1 MSTDVT
7 AKTPAPAPPGK
18 SGGTAGDGLLQLIMD
33 GMRRNMRQYG
43 MLIALGLIVVLF
55 AVWTD
60 GDLLLPRNV
69 SNLVLQNSYILI
81 LAIGMMLVIIAGHID
96 LSVGSL
102 TAFIG
107 SMAAVFMVRNDLPW
121 PVAVILC
128 LAMGALAGAAQGF
141 FIAYGGI
148 PSFIV
153 TLAGMLIFRGL
164 TEIFL
169 EGQTLGPF
177 PEGLQKV
184 ANGFLPEVGPNT
196 NYHNLTLLL
205 GFAMIAFVVFQEFRD
220 RRRQQEFSLDVPPFN
235 LFLLKLVALG
245 AAILTLTML
254 LASYKG
260 APIVLLI
267 LGVLLVGFGYV
278 MRNAIIG
285 RHIYAIGGN
294 LPAAK
299 LSGVKDKKVT
309 FLVFLNMGML
319 AALAG
324 LVFAARFNAASPKA
338 GLNFELEAI
347 AASFIGGASMSGGV
361 GTVLGAI
368 IGGLVLGVLNNGM
381 NLVGIGTDWQ
391 QVIKGL
397 VLLAAV
403 GFDVWNK
410 RKVGSYD
417 RAGPRQTGGARFFP
431 SSSQQFSHY

>member
-7 AKTPAPAPPGK
+7 DKSPAAAPPGK
-18 SGGTAGDGLLQLIMD
+18 GGSTAGEGLLQLVL
-33 GMRRNMRQYG
+33 GGLRRNMRQYG

-55 AVWTD
+55 QIWTG

-102 TAFIG
+102 TAFVG
-107 SMAAVFMVRNDLPW
+107 AFAAVLTVQHGVSW
-121 PVAVILC
+121 PVALVLC
-128 LAMGALAGAAQGF
+128 LLVGAAAGSIQGF
-141 FIAYGGI
+141 LIAYLGI

-153 TLAGMLIFRGL
+153 TLAGMLLFRGL
-164 TEIFL
+164 TEIL
-169 EGQTLGPF
+169 LKGQTLGPF
-177 PEGLQKV
+177 PNGLQKIG
-184 ANGFLPEVGPNT
+184 NGFLPEVGPNT

-205 GFAMIAFVVFQEFRD
+205 GLVLIAAVVWQEFRD
-220 RRRQQEFSLDVPPFN
+220 RRRQQEFSLDVVPTR
-235 LFLLKLVALG
+235 LFLLKLTALV
-245 AAILTLTML
+245 AAILVLTLL

-260 APIVLLI
+260 APIVLII
-267 LGVLLVGFGYV
+267 LGVLVVGYGYV
-278 MRNAIIG
+278 MRNAVFG

-309 FLVFLNMGML
+309 FYVFLNMGVL

-324 LVFAARFNAASPKA
+324 LVVAARLNAASPKA
-338 GLNFELEAI
+338 GVNFELEAI
-347 AASFIGGASMSGGV
+347 ASSFIGGASMSGGV

-381 NLVGIGTDWQ
+381 NLLSVGTDWQ

-397 VLLAAV
+397 ALLAAV

-410 RKVGSYD
+410 RKSGS
-417 RAGPRQTGGARFFP
+417 
-431 SSSQQFSHY
+431 

>member
-1 MSTDVT
+1 MSTDLT
-7 AKTPAPAPPGK
+7 AKTPAPVPPG
-18 SGGTAGDGLLQLIMD
+18 SGKPASGDGLLQLMLG

-43 MLIALGLIVVLF
+43 MLMALGLIVVLF

-107 SMAAVFMVRNDLPW
+107 AMAAVLMVEHDLPW
-121 PVAVILC
+121 PLAVLLC
-128 LAMGALAGAAQGF
+128 LAIGAVAGSVQGF
-141 FIAYGGI
+141 FIAYLGI

-153 TLAGMLIFRGL
+153 TLAGMLLFRGL

-169 EGQTLGPF
+169 KGQTLGPF
-177 PEGLQKV
+177 PKDLQKI
-184 ANGFLPEVGPNT
+184 ANGFLPEVGPTT

-205 GFAMIAFVVFQEFRD
+205 GFALIAFVVLQEVRD
-220 RRRQQEFSLDVPPFN
+220 RKRQQEFALDVPPFK
-235 LFLLKLVALG
+235 LFLLKLVALVS
-245 AAILTLTML
+245 AVLVVTLL

-260 APIVLLI
+260 APVVLLI
-267 LGVLLVGFGYV
+267 LGVLVVGFGYL

-381 NLVGIGTDWQ
+381 NLVGIGTDYQ

-410 RKVGSYD
+410 RKVGS
-417 RAGPRQTGGARFFP
+417 
-431 SSSQQFSHY
+431 

>member
-1 MSTDVT
+1 MSLAPTNADLAVE
-7 AKTPAPAPPGK
+7 ANPAAPDPGTGGRRFSINLRQ
-18 SGGTAGDGLLQLIMD
+18 SGIYIAFAGIVLLFTILTGGD
-33 GMRRNMRQYG
+33 
-43 MLIALGLIVVLF
+43 MLAPQNISNIIV
-55 AVWTD
+55 
-60 GDLLLPRNV
+60 
-69 SNLVLQNSYILI
+69 QNSYILI
-81 LAIGMMLVIIAGHID
+81 LAIGMILVIIAGHID

-102 TAFIG
+102 TAFVG
-107 SMAAVFMVRNDLPW
+107 AVGAVLMVNHNISW
-121 PVAVILC
+121 PIALVLC
-128 LAMGALAGAAQGF
+128 LAMGAAAGAAQGF
-141 FIAYGGI
+141 LIAYLGI

-153 TLAGMLIFRGL
+153 TLAGMLTFRGL

-169 EGQTLGPF
+169 KGQTIGPF

-184 ANGFLPEVGPNT
+184 ANSFLPEVGPNT

-205 GFAMIAFVVFQEFRD
+205 GIGLMAFVVVKETRD
-220 RRRQQEFSLDVPPFN
+220 RKRQTEFSLDVLPRN
-235 LFLLKLVALG
+235 LFLLKLVALI
-245 AAILTLTML
+245 AAVATVTML

-260 APIVLLI
+260 APVVLLI
-267 LGVLLVGFGYV
+267 LGVLVAGFGYL
-278 MRNAIIG
+278 MRNAVIG

-381 NLVGIGTDWQ
+381 NLVGIGSDWQ

-410 RKVGSYD
+410 RKVGS
-417 RAGPRQTGGARFFP
+417 
-431 SSSQQFSHY
+431 

>member
-7 AKTPAPAPPGK
+7 AKTPAPAPPGREGPA
-18 SGGTAGDGLLQLIMD
+18 SGGGLLQLMLD

-43 MLIALGLIVVLF
+43 MLMALGLIVVLF
-55 AVWTD
+55 AVWSD

-102 TAFIG
+102 TAFVG
-107 SMAAVFMVRNDLPW
+107 ATAAVLMVRNDMPW

-128 LAMGALAGAAQGF
+128 LAIGAAAGSVQGF
-141 FIAYGGI
+141 FIAYLGI

-153 TLAGMLIFRGL
+153 TLAGMLLFRGL

-169 EGQTLGPF
+169 KGQTLGPF
-177 PEGLQKV
+177 PKDLQKI

-205 GFAMIAFVVFQEFRD
+205 GIALIAFVVYQEVRD
-220 RRRQQEFSLDVPPFN
+220 RKRQQEFSLDVPPLN
-235 LFLLKLVALG
+235 LFVLKLVALV
-245 AAILTLTML
+245 AAVLVVTLL

-267 LGVLLVGFGYV
+267 LGVLVVGFGYL

-410 RKVGSYD
+410 RRVGS
-417 RAGPRQTGGARFFP
+417 
-431 SSSQQFSHY
+431 

>member
-1 MSTDVT
+1 MSTDLT
-7 AKTPAPAPPGK
+7 AKSPAPAPPGK
-18 SGGTAGDGLLQLIMD
+18 SGAAGGDGLLQLMLD

-43 MLIALGLIVVLF
+43 MLFALGLIVALF

-81 LAIGMMLVIIAGHID
+81 LAMGMMLVIIAGHID

-107 SMAAVFMVRNDLPW
+107 SMAAVFMVKNDLPW

-128 LAMGALAGAAQGF
+128 LVVGAVAGAIQGF

-177 PEGLQKV
+177 PTGLQKV
-184 ANGFLPEVGPNT
+184 ANGFMPEVGPNT

-205 GFAMIAFVVFQEFRD
+205 GLALIAFVVFQEFRD
-220 RRRQQEFSLDVPPFN
+220 RRRQQEFSLDVLPFK
-235 LFLLKLVALG
+235 LFLLKLVAL
-245 AAILTLTML
+245 AAAVLVVTML

-278 MRNAIIG
+278 MRNAIVG

-410 RKVGSYD
+410 RKVGS
-417 RAGPRQTGGARFFP
+417 
-431 SSSQQFSHY
+431 

>member
-7 AKTPAPAPPGK
+7 AKSPAPAPPGR
-18 SGGTAGDGLLQLIMD
+18 GGSATGKGLLQVVLD
-33 GMRRNMRQYG
+33 GLRRNMRQYG
-43 MLIALGLIVVLF
+43 MLLALGLIVALF

-69 SNLVLQNSYILI
+69 SNLVLQNSYILV

-102 TAFIG
+102 TAFVG
-107 SMAAVFMVRNDLPW
+107 AFAAVLTVQHGVAW
-121 PVAVILC
+121 PIALVLC
-128 LAMGALAGAAQGF
+128 LLVGAAAGSVQGYL
-141 FIAYGGI
+141 IAYLGI

-153 TLAGMLIFRGL
+153 TLAGMLLFRGL
-164 TEIFL
+164 TEIL
-169 EGQTLGPF
+169 LKGQTLGPF
-177 PEGLQKV
+177 PDGLQKLG
-184 ANGFLPEVGPNT
+184 NGFLPETGPDT

-205 GFAMIAFVVFQEFRD
+205 GLVLIAAVVWQEVRD
-220 RRRQQEFSLDVPPFN
+220 RRRQQEFALEVPPTR
-235 LFLLKLVALG
+235 LFLLKLTALV
-245 AAILTLTML
+245 AAILALTLL

-260 APIVLLI
+260 APIVLII
-267 LGVLLVGFGYV
+267 LGALVVGYGYV
-278 MRNAIIG
+278 MRNAVFG

-309 FLVFLNMGML
+309 FLVFLNMGVL

-324 LVFAARFNAASPKA
+324 LVVAARLNAASPKA
-338 GLNFELEAI
+338 GVNFELEAI
-347 AASFIGGASMSGGV
+347 ASSFIGGASMSGGV

-381 NLVGIGTDWQ
+381 NLLSVGTDWQ

-397 VLLAAV
+397 ALLVAV

-410 RKVGSYD
+410 RKSGS
-417 RAGPRQTGGARFFP
+417 
-431 SSSQQFSHY
+431 

>member
-7 AKTPAPAPPGK
+7 AKSPAPAPPG
-18 SGGTAGDGLLQLIMD
+18 GGAAAGGRGLLRLVLDGL
-33 GMRRNMRQYG
+33 RRNMRQYG

-102 TAFIG
+102 TAFVG
-107 SMAAVFMVRNDLPW
+107 SFAAVLTVQHGMAW
-121 PVAVILC
+121 PFALVLC
-128 LAMGALAGAAQGF
+128 LLVGAVAGALQGF
-141 FIAYGGI
+141 MIAYLGI

-153 TLAGMLIFRGL
+153 TLAGMLLFRGL
-164 TEIFL
+164 TEIL
-169 EGQTLGPF
+169 LKGQTLGPF
-177 PEGLQKV
+177 PGGLQKMG
-184 ANGFLPEVGPNT
+184 NGFLPEVGPDT

-205 GFAMIAFVVFQEFRD
+205 GLVLIAAVVWQEVRD
-220 RRRQQEFSLDVPPFN
+220 RRRQQEFALDVLPGR
-235 LFLLKLVALG
+235 LFLLKLVALT
-245 AAILTLTML
+245 AAILVVTLL

-260 APIVLLI
+260 APIVLII
-267 LGVLLVGFGYV
+267 LGALVVGYGYV
-278 MRNAIIG
+278 MRNAVFG

-309 FLVFLNMGML
+309 FYVFLNMGVL

-324 LVFAARFNAASPKA
+324 LVVAARLNAASPKA
-338 GLNFELEAI
+338 GVNFELEAI
-347 AASFIGGASMSGGV
+347 ASSFIGGASMSGGV

-381 NLVGIGTDWQ
+381 NLLSVGTDWQ

-397 VLLAAV
+397 ALLAAV

-410 RKVGSYD
+410 RRSGS
-417 RAGPRQTGGARFFP
+417 
-431 SSSQQFSHY
+431 

>member
-18 SGGTAGDGLLQLIMD
+18 DGTASGGGLLRLMLD

-43 MLIALGLIVVLF
+43 MLMALGLIVALF
-55 AVWTD
+55 AVWSD

-107 SMAAVFMVRNDLPW
+107 AMAAVLMVDNDLPW
-121 PVAVILC
+121 PLAVVLC
-128 LAMGALAGAAQGF
+128 LAIGAAAGAVQGF
-141 FIAYGGI
+141 FIAYLGI

-153 TLAGMLIFRGL
+153 TLAGMLLFRGL

-169 EGQTLGPF
+169 KGQTLGPF
-177 PEGLQKV
+177 PKDLQKI

-205 GFAMIAFVVFQEFRD
+205 GFALIAFVVFQEVRD
-220 RRRQQEFSLDVPPFN
+220 RKRQQEFALEVPPAK
-235 LFLLKLVALG
+235 LFLLKLVALVS
-245 AAILTLTML
+245 AVLVVTLL

-260 APIVLLI
+260 APVVLLI
-267 LGVLLVGFGYV
+267 LGVLVVGFGYL

-391 QVIKGL
+391 QVIKGA

-410 RKVGSYD
+410 RKVGS
-417 RAGPRQTGGARFFP
+417 
-431 SSSQQFSHY
+431 

>member
-1 MSTDVT
+1 MSTEVT
-7 AKTPAPAPPGK
+7 KSPAAAPPGAGG
-18 SGGTAGDGLLQLIMD
+18 SGGAAGENLLQLVI
-33 GMRRNMRQYG
+33 GGLRRNMRQYG
-43 MLIALGLIVVLF
+43 MLLALGLIVAVF

-69 SNLVLQNSYILI
+69 SNLVLQNSYVLI

-96 LSVGSL
+96 LSVGSV
-102 TAFIG
+102 TAFTG
-107 SMAAVFMVRNDLPW
+107 AFAAVLTVEHGISW
-121 PVAVILC
+121 PVAVVLC
-128 LAMGALAGAAQGF
+128 LLAGAAAGAAQGF
-141 FIAYGGI
+141 FIAYLGI

-153 TLAGMLIFRGL
+153 TLAGMLIFRGF
-164 TEIFL
+164 TEILL

-177 PEGLQKV
+177 PDGLQKMG
-184 ANGFLPEVGPNT
+184 NGFLPEVGPHT

-205 GFAMIAFVVFQEFRD
+205 GLALIVFAVFQEVRD
-220 RRRQQEFSLDVPPFN
+220 RRRQREFSLDVVPLN
-235 LFLLKLVALG
+235 LFLLKLVAIV
-245 AAILTLTML
+245 AAILVVTML

-267 LGVLLVGFGYV
+267 LGALVVGYGYV
-278 MRNAIIG
+278 MRNSVFG

-309 FLVFLNMGML
+309 FFVFLNMGAL

-324 LVFAARFNAASPKA
+324 LAIAARLNAASPKA
-338 GLNFELEAI
+338 GLNYELEAI
-347 AASFIGGASMSGGV
+347 ASSFIGGASMSGGV

-381 NLVGIGTDWQ
+381 NLLSVGTDWQ

-397 VLLAAV
+397 ALLAAV

-410 RKVGSYD
+410 RKSGS
-417 RAGPRQTGGARFFP
+417 
-431 SSSQQFSHY
+431 

>member
-7 AKTPAPAPPGK
+7 KVPAAAPPGK
-18 SGGTAGDGLLQLIMD
+18 GGGSSSGEGLLQLMI
-33 GMRRNMRQYG
+33 GGLRRNMRQYG
-43 MLIALGLIVVLF
+43 MLIALGLIVALF
-55 AVWTD
+55 AVWTN

-102 TAFIG
+102 TAFVG
-107 SMAAVFMVRNDLPW
+107 AFAAVLTVQHSVPW
-121 PVAVILC
+121 PVALVLT
-128 LAMGALAGAAQGF
+128 LVVGAVAGSVQGYL
-141 FIAYGGI
+141 IAYLGI

-153 TLAGMLIFRGL
+153 TLAGMLLFRGL
-164 TEIFL
+164 TEIL
-169 EGQTLGPF
+169 LAGQTLGPF
-177 PEGLQKV
+177 PNGLQKLG
-184 ANGFLPEVGPNT
+184 NGFLPEVGPNT
-196 NYHNLTLLL
+196 NYHNITLLL
-205 GFAMIAFVVFQEFRD
+205 GFALLAFVVYQEVRD
-220 RRRQQEFSLDVPPFN
+220 RKRQQEFALDVLPRN
-235 LFLLKLVALG
+235 AFLLKLVAI
-245 AAILTLTML
+245 AAAVLAVTML
-254 LASYKG
+254 LASYQG
-260 APIVLLI
+260 APIILLV
-267 LGVLLVGFGYV
+267 LGVLVVGYGYV
-278 MRNAIIG
+278 MRNAVFG

-309 FLVFLNMGML
+309 FLVFLNMGVL

-324 LVFAARFNAASPKA
+324 LVVAARLNAASPKA

-347 AASFIGGASMSGGV
+347 ASSFIGGASMSGGV

-381 NLVGIGTDWQ
+381 NLLSVGTDWQ

-397 VLLAAV
+397 ALLAAV

-410 RKVGSYD
+410 RKSGS
-417 RAGPRQTGGARFFP
+417 
-431 SSSQQFSHY
+431 

>member
-7 AKTPAPAPPGK
+7 AKSPAPAPPGK
-18 SGGTAGDGLLQLIMD
+18 SGTAGGGLLQLMLD
-33 GMRRNMRQYG
+33 GLRRNMRQYG
-43 MLIALGLIVVLF
+43 MLIALGLIVALF

-69 SNLVLQNSYILI
+69 SNLVLQNSYVLI

-102 TAFIG
+102 TAFVG
-107 SMAAVFMVRNDLPW
+107 AFAAVLTVQHSVSW
-121 PVAVILC
+121 PVAVVLC
-128 LAMGALAGAAQGF
+128 LAIGAVAGSVQGF
-141 FIAYGGI
+141 FIAYLGI

-153 TLAGMLIFRGL
+153 TLAGMLVFRGL
-164 TEIFL
+164 TEILL

-177 PEGLQKV
+177 PDGLQKIG
-184 ANGFLPEVGPNT
+184 NGFLPEAGPET
-196 NYHNLTLLL
+196 NYHNITLLL
-205 GFAMIAFVVFQEFRD
+205 GLALLVFVILQEVRD
-220 RRRQQEFSLDVPPFN
+220 RKRQQEFSLDVLPRN
-235 LFLLKLVALG
+235 IFLLKLVSIGSAVLVV
-245 AAILTLTML
+245 TLL

-260 APIVLLI
+260 APIILLI
-267 LGVLLVGFGYV
+267 LGALVVGYGYV
-278 MRNAIIG
+278 MRNAVFG

-309 FLVFLNMGML
+309 FLVFLNMGVL

-324 LVFAARFNAASPKA
+324 LAIAARLNAASPKA
-338 GLNFELEAI
+338 GLNYELEAI
-347 AASFIGGASMSGGV
+347 ASAFIGGASMSGGV

-381 NLVGIGTDWQ
+381 NLLSVGSDWQ

-397 VLLAAV
+397 ALLAAV

-410 RKVGSYD
+410 RKSGS
-417 RAGPRQTGGARFFP
+417 
-431 SSSQQFSHY
+431 

>member
-18 SGGTAGDGLLQLIMD
+18 GGSSNAGLLQLVLD
-33 GMRRNMRQYG
+33 GLRRNMRQYG
-43 MLIALGLIVVLF
+43 MLIALGLIVALF

-102 TAFIG
+102 TAFVG
-107 SMAAVFMVRNDLPW
+107 AFAAVLTVQHDVPW
-121 PVAVILC
+121 PIAIVLC
-128 LAMGALAGAAQGF
+128 LMMGALAGAVQGF

-164 TEIFL
+164 TEILL
-169 EGQTLGPF
+169 EGRTLGPF
-177 PEGLQKV
+177 PGGLQDLG
-184 ANGFLPEVGPNT
+184 NGFLPATGPDT
-196 NYHNLTLLL
+196 NYHNITLLL
-205 GFAMIAFVVFQEFRD
+205 GLALIVFAVLQEVRD
-220 RRRQQEFSLDVPPFN
+220 RKRQQEFSLDVVPRN
-235 LFLLKLVALG
+235 LFLLKLVAIG
-245 AAILTLTML
+245 AAILVVTML

-260 APIVLLI
+260 APIILLV
-267 LGVLLVGFGYV
+267 LGVLVVGYGYV
-278 MRNAIIG
+278 MRNAVFG

-299 LSGVKDKKVT
+299 LSGVRDKKVT
-309 FLVFLNMGML
+309 FLVFLNMGAL

-324 LVFAARFNAASPKA
+324 MAIAARLNAASPKA
-338 GLNFELEAI
+338 GLNYELEAI
-347 AASFIGGASMSGGV
+347 ASAFIGGASMSGGV

-381 NLVGIGTDWQ
+381 NLLSVGSDWQ

-397 VLLAAV
+397 ALLAAV

-410 RKVGSYD
+410 RKVGS
-417 RAGPRQTGGARFFP
+417 
-431 SSSQQFSHY
+431 

>member
-18 SGGTAGDGLLQLIMD
+18 SGSASGENLLQLMLD
-33 GMRRNMRQYG
+33 GLRRNMRQYG
-43 MLIALGLIVVLF
+43 MLIALGLIVALF

-69 SNLVLQNSYILI
+69 SNLVLQNSYVLI

-96 LSVGSL
+96 LSVGSV
-102 TAFIG
+102 TAFVG
-107 SMAAVFMVRNDLPW
+107 AFAAVLTVQHDVAW
-121 PVAVILC
+121 PLAVVLC
-128 LAMGALAGAAQGF
+128 LVVGAGAGAAQGF
-141 FIAYGGI
+141 LIAYLGI

-153 TLAGMLIFRGL
+153 TLAGMLVFRGF
-164 TEIFL
+164 TEILL

-177 PEGLQKV
+177 PGGLQKIG
-184 ANGFLPEVGPNT
+184 NGFLPETGPET
-196 NYHNLTLLL
+196 NYHNITLLL
-205 GFAMIAFVVFQEFRD
+205 GLALIAFVVVQEVRD
-220 RRRQQEFSLDVPPFN
+220 RKRQQEFSLDVLPRN
-235 LFLLKLVALG
+235 LFLLKLVSIV
-245 AAILTLTML
+245 AAILVVTML

-267 LGVLLVGFGYV
+267 LGGLVVGYGYL
-278 MRNAIIG
+278 MRNSIFG

-309 FLVFLNMGML
+309 FLVFLNMGAL

-324 LVFAARFNAASPKA
+324 LAIAARLNAASPKA
-338 GLNFELEAI
+338 GLNYELEAI
-347 AASFIGGASMSGGV
+347 ASAFIGGASMSGGV

-381 NLVGIGTDWQ
+381 NLLSVGSDWQ

-397 VLLAAV
+397 ALLAAV

-410 RKVGSYD
+410 RKSGS
-417 RAGPRQTGGARFFP
+417 
-431 SSSQQFSHY
+431 

>member
-7 AKTPAPAPPGK
+7 AKSPAPAPPGK
-18 SGGTAGDGLLQLIMD
+18 SSGAAGAGLLQLVMD

-55 AVWTD
+55 AVWTE

-220 RRRQQEFSLDVPPFN
+220 RRRQQEFSLEVPPFN

-260 APIVLLI
+260 APIVLLV

-410 RKVGSYD
+410 RKVGS
-417 RAGPRQTGGARFFP
+417 
-431 SSSQQFSHY
+431 

>member
-7 AKTPAPAPPGK
+7 AKSPAPAPPGK
-18 SGGTAGDGLLQLIMD
+18 SGGAGGDGLLQLVMD

-102 TAFIG
+102 TAFVG
-107 SMAAVFMVRNDLPW
+107 SMAAVFMVKQDLPW
-121 PVAVILC
+121 PLAVVLC
-128 LAMGALAGAAQGF
+128 LAVGAVAGAAQGF

-177 PEGLQKV
+177 PDGLQKV

-205 GFAMIAFVVFQEFRD
+205 GFAMIAFVIFQEVRD
-220 RRRQQEFSLDVPPFN
+220 RKRQQEFNLDVPPAK
-235 LFLLKLVALG
+235 LFLLKLVAIG
-245 AAILTLTML
+245 AAVLTLTML

-410 RKVGSYD
+410 RKVGS
-417 RAGPRQTGGARFFP
+417 
-431 SSSQQFSHY
+431 

>member
-7 AKTPAPAPPGK
+7 AKTPAPAPAGK
-18 SGGTAGDGLLQLIMD
+18 SGPDTGESLIQLMLD

-43 MLIALGLIVVLF
+43 MLFALGLIVVLF
-55 AVWTD
+55 AVWTN

-102 TAFIG
+102 TAFVG
-107 SMAAVFMVRNDLPW
+107 AVGAVLMVNHDIPW
-121 PVAVILC
+121 PIAVVLC
-128 LAMGALAGAAQGF
+128 LAMGAMAGAAQGF
-141 FIAYGGI
+141 LIAYAGI

-153 TLAGMLIFRGL
+153 TLAGMLTFRGL

-169 EGQTLGPF
+169 EGQTIGPF

-184 ANGFLPEVGPNT
+184 ANSFLPEVGPTT

-205 GFAMIAFVVFQEFRD
+205 GIGLIAFVVFQEVRD
-220 RRRQQEFSLDVPPFN
+220 RKRQQEFSLDVLPKN
-235 LFLLKLVALG
+235 LFLLKLVALV
-245 AAILTLTML
+245 AAVLTVTML

-260 APIVLLI
+260 APVVLLI
-267 LGVLLVGFGYV
+267 LGVLVAGFGYL
-278 MRNAIIG
+278 MRNAVIG

-381 NLVGIGTDWQ
+381 NLVGIGSDWQ

-410 RKVGSYD
+410 RKVGS
-417 RAGPRQTGGARFFP
+417 
-431 SSSQQFSHY
+431 

>member
-7 AKTPAPAPPGK
+7 AKTPAPAPPGR
-18 SGGTAGDGLLQLIMD
+18 GGSASDDSLLQLIVG

-43 MLIALGLIVVLF
+43 MLMALGLIVVLF
-55 AVWTD
+55 AVWSN

-107 SMAAVFMVRNDLPW
+107 AMAAVLMVEHDLPW
-121 PVAVILC
+121 PLAVVLC
-128 LAMGALAGAAQGF
+128 LAIGAVAGAVQGF
-141 FIAYGGI
+141 FIAYLGI

-153 TLAGMLIFRGL
+153 TLAGMLLFRGL

-169 EGQTLGPF
+169 KGQTLGPF
-177 PEGLQKV
+177 PKGLQKI
-184 ANGFLPEVGPNT
+184 ANGFLPEVGPTT

-205 GFAMIAFVVFQEFRD
+205 GLALIVFVVFQEVRD
-220 RRRQQEFSLDVPPFN
+220 RKRQQEFALDVPPAK
-235 LFLLKLVALG
+235 LFLLKLVALVS
-245 AAILTLTML
+245 AVLTVTLL

-260 APIVLLI
+260 APVVLLI
-267 LGVLLVGFGYV
+267 LGVLVVGFGYL

-299 LSGVKDKKVT
+299 LSGVRDKKVT

-368 IGGLVLGVLNNGM
+368 IGGVVLGVLNNGM
-381 NLVGIGTDWQ
+381 NLVGIGTDYQ
-391 QVIKGL
+391 QVIKGF

-410 RKVGSYD
+410 RKVGS
-417 RAGPRQTGGARFFP
+417 
-431 SSSQQFSHY
+431 

>member
-18 SGGTAGDGLLQLIMD
+18 GGSASGDGLLQLMLG

-43 MLIALGLIVVLF
+43 MLMALGLIVVLF

-107 SMAAVFMVRNDLPW
+107 AMAAVLMVEHDLPW
-121 PVAVILC
+121 PLAVVLC
-128 LAMGALAGAAQGF
+128 LAIGAVAGSVQGF
-141 FIAYGGI
+141 FIAYLGI

-153 TLAGMLIFRGL
+153 TLAGMLLFRGL

-169 EGQTLGPF
+169 KGQTLGPF
-177 PEGLQKV
+177 PKDLQKI
-184 ANGFLPEVGPNT
+184 ANGFLPEVGPTT

-205 GFAMIAFVVFQEFRD
+205 GFALIAFVVLQEVRD
-220 RRRQQEFSLDVPPFN
+220 RKRQQEFALDVPPVK
-235 LFLLKLVALG
+235 LFLLKLVALVS
-245 AAILTLTML
+245 AVLVVTLL

-260 APIVLLI
+260 APVVLLI
-267 LGVLLVGFGYV
+267 LGVLVVGFGYL

-391 QVIKGL
+391 QVIKGA

-410 RKVGSYD
+410 RKVGS
-417 RAGPRQTGGARFFP
+417 
-431 SSSQQFSHY
+431 

>member
-7 AKTPAPAPPGK
+7 DKTPAAAPPGRN
-18 SGGTAGDGLLQLIMD
+18 GAGTGDGLLQLMLD

-43 MLIALGLIVVLF
+43 MLIALGLIVALF
-55 AVWTD
+55 AVWTE

-69 SNLVLQNSYILI
+69 SNLVVQNSYILI

-102 TAFIG
+102 TAFVG

-121 PVAVILC
+121 PVAVLLC
-128 LAMGALAGAAQGF
+128 LAVGAIAGAVQGW
-141 FIAYGGI
+141 FIAYGGL

-153 TLAGMLIFRGL
+153 TLAGMLTFRGL

-169 EGQTLGPF
+169 DGQTLGPF
-177 PEGLQKV
+177 PKGLQTT
-184 ANGFLPEVGPNT
+184 ANGFLPEVGPDT

-205 GFAMIAFVVFQEFRD
+205 GLGLIALVVLQEVRD
-220 RRRQQEFSLDVPPFN
+220 RRRQQEFALDVLPTK
-235 LFLLKLVALG
+235 LFLLKLVALT
-245 AAILTLTML
+245 AAILTVTLL

-267 LGVLLVGFGYV
+267 LGALLVGFGYV
-278 MRNAIIG
+278 MRNAVIG

-299 LSGVKDKKVT
+299 LSGVRDKKVT

-324 LVFAARFNAASPKA
+324 LVFAARFSVASPKA

-347 AASFIGGASMSGGV
+347 AAAFIGGASMSGGV
-361 GTVLGAI
+361 GTVLGAV

-381 NLVGIGTDWQ
+381 NLVGVGTDWQ

-410 RKVGSYD
+410 RKVGS
-417 RAGPRQTGGARFFP
+417 
-431 SSSQQFSHY
+431 

>member
-18 SGGTAGDGLLQLIMD
+18 SGGAAGGGLLQLVLD

-43 MLIALGLIVVLF
+43 MLFALGLIVVLF

-107 SMAAVFMVRNDLPW
+107 SMAAVFMVKNDLPW

-410 RKVGSYD
+410 RKVGS
-417 RAGPRQTGGARFFP
+417 
-431 SSSQQFSHY
+431 

>member
-7 AKTPAPAPPGK
+7 AKSPAPAPPGK
-18 SGGTAGDGLLQLIMD
+18 SGGAAGGGLLQLVMD

-43 MLIALGLIVVLF
+43 MLIALGLIVALF

-81 LAIGMMLVIIAGHID
+81 LAMGMMLVIIAGHID

-128 LAMGALAGAAQGF
+128 LAVGALAGAIQGF

-153 TLAGMLIFRGL
+153 TLAGMLIWRGL

-177 PEGLQKV
+177 PRGLQKM

-205 GFAMIAFVVFQEFRD
+205 GFALIAFVVLQEVRD
-220 RRRQQEFSLDVPPFN
+220 RRRQQEFSLDVPPAK

-260 APIVLLI
+260 APIVLLV

-391 QVIKGL
+391 QVIKGM

-410 RKVGSYD
+410 RKVGS
-417 RAGPRQTGGARFFP
+417 
-431 SSSQQFSHY
+431 